1 MQIALNESK
10 LSEEKVKAELQHV
23 QEENARLKK
32 SKEQVGSAQGRQH
45 CFSFELNSSTLLLV
59 FLSISSQCLCFLN
72 SRISHFMLRLNLNPL
87 GPMSCLCKQATHLC
101 YVSSIDSI
109 FVSN

>member
-32 SKEQVGSAQGRQH
+32 SKEQVGSARGGNIV
-45 CFSFELNSSTLLLV
+45 SP
-59 FLSISSQCLCFLN
+59 LS
-72 SRISHFMLRLNLNPL
+72 
-87 GPMSCLCKQATHLC
+87 
-101 YVSSIDSI
+101 
-109 FVSN
+109 